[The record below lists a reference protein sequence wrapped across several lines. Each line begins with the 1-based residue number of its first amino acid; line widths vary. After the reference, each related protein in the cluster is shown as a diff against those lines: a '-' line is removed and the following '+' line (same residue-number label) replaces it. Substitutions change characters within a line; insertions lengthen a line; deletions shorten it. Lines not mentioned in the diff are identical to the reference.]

1 MAQYKFFINLNDRA
15 DDLFKVT
22 LFPEKLTDK
31 NKIYQFAA
39 SAPGAYQ
46 VMDIGRYVRS
56 FKAFD
61 KSGVE
66 IPTSNISVNQWE
78 ISNPLNYKTNIE

>member
-1 MAQYKFFINLNDRA
+1 MLVLFIFSSLTSLIAQHKFYVNLNDRA

-39 SAPGAYQ
+39 TAPGTYQ
-46 VMDIGRYVRS
+46 VMDIGRYVRNL
-56 FKAFD
+56 KAFD

-66 IPTSNISVNQWE
+66 IPTSNISVNQ
-78 ISNPLNYKTNIE
+78 